1 MPDKILD
8 LTKPV
13 PEHHEHVEH
22 IKDASN
28 YLRGTILEGLAD
40 ALTGAV
46 ADDDTQLTKFH
57 GSYQQ
62 DDRELRN
69 ERRHAK
75 LEPAY
80 SFMIRV
86 RVPGGICTAEQ
97 YLEMDRIAMTLANGT
112 LKLTTRQAFQF
123 HGVLKRHL
131 KQTMREIIE
140 SSLDTIAACGDVNR
154 NVMCNPNPYQSKVHE
169 EVYEACCAISDNLT
183 PRTSAYY
190 ELWLDG
196 EKVVSTPKQIQDDEP
211 IYTKRYLP
219 RKFKIAAAIPPHNDV
234 DIFANDIGLIAI
246 EKDGTLEGFNIAVG
260 GGMGMTH
267 GLEETYPR
275 LASVIGFV
283 PTDRIAKVTEAIM
296 SIQRDYGCRTNR
308 AHARFKYTVD
318 DYGLD
323 FVKSELAERVGFEL
337 EEARSYTFEKN
348 GDTYGWLKGTNGKWF
363 LTLFIEGGRIK
374 DTKTYK
380 LMTALREIA
389 QNCGNADFR
398 LSGNQNLL
406 IGNVTAAKKK
416 VIDGI
421 LNEYKIG
428 EFSNLSGLRRNSIAC
443 VALPTCG
450 LAMAES
456 ERYLPSLISKIEEIT
471 EQAGLRDDDI
481 VIRMTGC
488 PNGCGRPYLGEIG
501 FVGKAPGKHNL
512 YLGAG
517 FNGERLNKRF
527 RENIDEEEIL
537 RELRPILE
545 AYAKERKEGERF
557 GDFTIRKGY
566 VSATKEGK
574 EFHENAGV

>member
-1 MPDKILD
+1 MPDKTLD
-8 LTKPV
+8 LSKPV
-13 PEHHEHVEH
+13 PEDHVHVEH

-40 ALTGAV
+40 PITGAV

-62 DDRELRN
+62 DDRDIRN
-69 ERRHAK
+69 ERRHSK

-97 YLEMDRIAMTLANGT
+97 YLDMDRIANTLANGT
-112 LKLTTRQAFQF
+112 IKLTTRQAFQF
-123 HGVLKRHL
+123 HGVLKRNL

-140 SSLDTIAACGDVNR
+140 SSLDSIAACGDVNR
-154 NVMCNPNPYQSKVHE
+154 NVMCNPNPYQSGVHE
-169 EVYEACCAISDNLT
+169 QVYKACRDISDNLT
-183 PRTSAYY
+183 PNTSAYY
-190 ELWLDG
+190 EIWMDG
-196 EKVVSTPKQIQDDEP
+196 EKVVGTPKRIQDDEP

-219 RKFKIAAAIPPHNDV
+219 RKFKIAAAIPPYNDV

-246 EKDGTLEGFNIAVG
+246 EKDGKLEGFNIAVG

-267 GLEETYPR
+267 GMERTYPR

-283 PTDRIAKVTEAIM
+283 PADRIVKATEKIM
-296 SIQRDYGCRTNR
+296 TIQRDYGCRTDR
-308 AHARFKYTVD
+308 KHARFKYTID
-318 DYGLD
+318 DHGLD
-323 FVKSELAERVGFEL
+323 FITSELEERAGFKL
-337 EEARSYTFEKN
+337 EEARPYAFEKN

-363 LTLFIEGGRIK
+363 LTLFIEGGRVK
-374 DTKTYK
+374 DDKRLK

-389 QNCGNADFR
+389 RKCGKADFR

-406 IGNVTAAKKK
+406 IGNVTDAKKK
-416 VIDGI
+416 VVEGI
-421 LNEYKIG
+421 LEDYKIG
-428 EFSNLSGLRRNSIAC
+428 EFGNLSGLRRNSIAC
-443 VALPTCG
+443 VAMPTCG

-471 EQAGLRDDDI
+471 ESVGLRDDDI

-501 FVGKAPGKHNL
+501 FVGKAPGKYNL

-517 FNGERLNKRF
+517 FAGERLNKMY
-527 RENIDEEEIL
+527 RENIDEETIL
-537 RELRPILE
+537 AELKPILE
-545 AYAKERKEGERF
+545 AYAKEREDGERF

-566 VSATKEGK
+566 VKATVEGK
-574 EFHENAGV
+574 DFHKDATS